1 MKATAA
7 EFTQKILNAEE
18 QLSDDNVPGERF
30 EILQNLVEY
39 YIYTD
44 IKKARQYI
52 GMQEQLLSH
61 VQDVHF
67 EVDYLSNLALLANL
81 EYDFEKSE
89 RLFLEAIELLE
100 DKGSSNRKI
109 DLYLNIAAVYS
120 NQNDFIKAGKYLNL
134 ASKLLDRH
142 PDALLNGYFHFRL
155 AYFYLEEGN
164 FTMAVELFSEA
175 EDIFELFESVLP
187 LKAINFLI
195 FIETGRGRMYY
206 MQGDYSSA
214 IRHYLKALEL
224 CEDYGISS
232 RISHHYVNIG
242 SAFMGLHDIASAEN
256 YFNRSIEFE
265 EDSSLLARAIAYSNL
280 GKCSITRGKYEKAV
294 EELNLS
300 RELFLQNNAQDF
312 FNLSSVENYLAEL
325 YSLIDKDN
333 KKEKHLRKS
342 LSFAEKSKNQL
353 QIRNVSANLADH
365 YSKEGHFEKA
375 YKYLK
380 KSQTALEYHLYKTK
394 EEEVGRL
401 SMIRDIEK
409 SRNEAKIEKMKAV
422 QLQHRALRAQMNPH
436 FMFNLLNA
444 IQSEVNA
451 GNIDVASDN
460 LSCFAGLMRDSL
472 EHSDREIISLESEI
486 EFLNNYI
493 ELNQKLRF
501 NSKLDYHIT
510 VDEELEPDIMGVPS
524 MIIQPYVENAIE
536 HGLKSIVGGE
546 LSISFKL
553 YDDDNI
559 ICVIEDNGV
568 GRKVA
573 MERKAAISQLK
584 KHRSMGTAIT
594 EERLKFIHEDLNQ
607 SELEF
612 IRTEDLI
619 KFENGLAAGTRVS
632 IIIPILELKKYQS

>member
-7 EFTQKILNAEE
+7 EFRQKILTAEELLPELGAAEE
-18 QLSDDNVPGERF
+18 QF
-30 EILQNLVEY
+30 ETLQNLIEY

-44 IKKARQYI
+44 LKKARLYI
-52 GMQEQLLSH
+52 EMQEDLLKNAA
-61 VQDVHF
+61 DDNF
-67 EVDYLSNLALLANL
+67 EIDYLSNLALIANL

-89 RLFLEAIELLE
+89 NLFLQAIELSDE
-100 DKGSSNRKI
+100 KGSSNRKI
-109 DLYLNIAAVYS
+109 DLYLNLAAVYS
-120 NQNDFIKAGKYLNL
+120 NQNNFTLAGKYLNL
-134 ASKLLDRH
+134 ASKLLDRY

-164 FTMAVELFSEA
+164 FAMAVELFSEA
-175 EDIFELFESVLP
+175 EDIFEWYENVLP

-206 MQGDYSSA
+206 MQGDYEGA
-214 IRHYLKALEL
+214 INHYLRALEL

-242 SAFMGLHDIASAEN
+242 SAYMGLYDIASAES
-256 YFNRSIEFE
+256 YFIRSIEFD

-280 GKCSITRGKYEKAV
+280 GKCSITRGKFDKAIQ
-294 EELNLS
+294 ELNLS
-300 RELFLQNNAQDF
+300 RELFLKNNPNDF

-325 YSLIDKDN
+325 YSRIEKEK

-342 LSFAEKSKNQL
+342 LSYADKSKNQL

-365 YSKEGHFEKA
+365 YSKQGNFEKA

-380 KSQTALEYHLYKTK
+380 KSQTALENHLNKTK

-409 SRNEAKIEKMKAV
+409 SRNEAKIERMKAV

-451 GNIDVASDN
+451 GNIDVASNN
-460 LSCFAGLMRDSL
+460 LSSFASLMRDSL
-472 EHSDREIISLESEI
+472 ENSDREIISLESEI
-486 EFLNNYI
+486 EFLHNYI
-493 ELNQKLRF
+493 QLNQKMRF
-501 NSKLDYHIT
+501 NSRLEYRIDVH
-510 VDEELEPDIMGVPS
+510 EELEPDIMGVPS

-536 HGLKSIVGGE
+536 HGLKSISGGM
-546 LSISFKL
+546 LTISFKL
-553 YDDDNI
+553 YDEDNL
-559 ICVIEDNGV
+559 ICVIQDNGV

-573 MERKAAISQLK
+573 MERKEAASQLK

-607 SELEF
+607 TELEF
-612 IRTEDLI
+612 IKTEDLI
-619 KFENGLAAGTRVS
+619 DLESGLASGTRVS
-632 IIIPILELKKYQS
+632 IVIPILELKKYHN